1 MANHSSNVCYF
12 KSIFGKNIESIQEW
26 TQELFNNYKIKE
38 TLETNETTIAYE
50 VSKELNFKYY

>member
-38 TLETNETTIAYE
+38 TLETNETTIADK
-50 VSKELNFKYY
+50 VSKELNF